1 MKELINKVIANVHF
15 LILLW
20 GLYSLWVMFDEHKVQ
35 EDGLSTQYEQIK
47 DDISKSQGKLKEI
60 EDFIKKADEYKIRVE
75 NAAKNIE
82 SVQRQLPA
90 DINDTQVVTY
100 INGELKSLN
109 IKDSSIVPGKEE
121 TTNYFISKNYSLK
134 AKATYLQLL
143 VLLEQLANADRIYNI
158 KNLKVTSTSGGK
170 RGRFQLLSIE
180 GTILA
185 YRYNPSFQVDRGFDK
200 IENLK

>member
-15 LILLW
+15 LILFW
-20 GLYSLWVMFDEHKVQ
+20 GLYSLWVMFDQHKVQ
-35 EDGLSTQYEQIK
+35 EDGLSTQYEKIK
-47 DDISKSQGKLKEI
+47 DDVSKSQLKLKEI
-60 EDFIKKADEYKIRVE
+60 EDFLKKADEYKIRVE

-90 DINDTQVVTY
+90 EINDTQVVTY
-100 INGELKSLN
+100 FNSELKSLN

-121 TTNYFISKNYSLK
+121 VTNYFISKNFSLK
-134 AKATYLQLL
+134 ATATYLQLL
-143 VLLEQLANADRIYNI
+143 IFLEQLANADRIYNI
-158 KNLKVTSTSGGK
+158 KNLKVTATAGGK
-170 RGRFQLLSIE
+170 RGRFQLLNIE

>member
-15 LILLW
+15 LIVLW

-121 TTNYFISKNYSLK
+121 TTNYFVSKNYSLK
-134 AKATYLQLL
+134 SKATYLQLL

>member
-1 MKELINKVIANVHF
+1 
-15 LILLW
+15 
-20 GLYSLWVMFDEHKVQ
+20 MFDEHKVQ